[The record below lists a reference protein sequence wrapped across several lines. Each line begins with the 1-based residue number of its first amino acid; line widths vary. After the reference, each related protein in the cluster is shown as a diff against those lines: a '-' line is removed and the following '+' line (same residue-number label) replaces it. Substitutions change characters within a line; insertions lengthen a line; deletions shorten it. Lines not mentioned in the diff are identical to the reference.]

1 MKMNDYDI
9 PDTKFKLHLRQLLT
23 ILGQLIGICVT
34 GMSFGYSAILLP
46 QLNKISINNN
56 ESLFESAD
64 ADHFGVLST
73 DQESWIAAATLL
85 PIAPGCWT
93 GGFMAEKLGRK
104 TSVMLIFPV
113 YLIGWLIVGFANSI
127 EVLIAGSFLSG
138 YCVGVLAP
146 IYSIYVSETSDPL
159 LRGILLGA
167 GNLTLSIGILACH
180 AMGTWLHWRTTA
192 YICGVLPVICWIVSA
207 YSQESPLWLLRKG
220 KIEEAKRSWIYLRG
234 KESLEEFSLL
244 ETTRLAE
251 ISGKKIKERS
261 LLQSLRKMWT
271 SRYFLKPLRIV
282 CLYFFIMQFSG
293 SNVMIFYCVEM
304 LMDVSNSPHAYLVM
318 LIIDTIRLI
327 FAILMCVLLKTC
339 RRRTV
344 TFMSCYGTAI
354 IMLSLSVCLTFGIGK
369 PWSFVILLIIYIIL
383 LSLGLTTLPW
393 MLCGELFPRKYCEF
407 GSGLATSFNYMCMF
421 VVIKTMPFMME
432 FMTPEGTFAVYGF
445 ATLIGSSVLY
455 FILPETK
462 NKTLQEIQIYF
473 DKKCYTPKAQNVDV
487 PFDECV
493 SSEKD
498 DELDKKMLINE

>member
-1 MKMNDYDI
+1 MKMNDVPDCDV
-9 PDTKFKLHLRQLLT
+9 PDTKFKLYLRQLLT
-23 ILGQLIGICVT
+23 ISGQLIGICVT

-46 QLNKISINNN
+46 QLKTITANN

-64 ADHFGVLST
+64 ADHFEVLSI
-73 DQESWIAAATLL
+73 DQESWIAASTLL
-85 PIAPGCWT
+85 PIVPGCCT

-113 YLIGWLIVGFANSI
+113 YLIGWLIIGFANSI

-138 YCVGVLAP
+138 YCVGFLAP

-167 GNLTLSIGILACH
+167 GNLTLSVGILACH

-192 YICGVLPVICWIVSA
+192 YICGVLPVICWIVSV

-220 KIEEAKRSWIYLRG
+220 KFEEAKRSWIYLRG
-234 KESLEEFSLL
+234 KESLEEYSFQ
-244 ETTRLAE
+244 ETIRLAE
-251 ISGKKIKERS
+251 ISGKKIKKRS
-261 LLQSLRKMWT
+261 LLQSQKKMWT
-271 SRYFLKPLRIV
+271 SRYFLKSLSII

-293 SNVMIFYCVEM
+293 SNVMTFYCVEM
-304 LMDVSNSPHAYLVM
+304 LVSFSHSPYAVM
-318 LIIDTIRLI
+318 LIIDIFRLI

-344 TFMSCYGTAI
+344 TFISCYGTAI
-354 IMLSLSVCLTFGIGK
+354 IMLSLSVCLTFDIGK
-369 PWSFVILLIIYIIL
+369 PWSFVILIITYIIL
-383 LSLGLTTLPW
+383 VSLGLTTLPW

-421 VVIKTMPFMME
+421 IVIKTMPLMME
-432 FMTPEGTFAVYGF
+432 FMQLEGTFAVYGIT
-445 ATLIGSSVLY
+445 TLIGSSVLY

-462 NKTLQEIQIYF
+462 NKTLQEIQIYL
-473 DKKCYTPKAQNVDV
+473 DKKCYTPKAQNVD
-487 PFDECV
+487 
-493 SSEKD
+493 
-498 DELDKKMLINE
+498 I